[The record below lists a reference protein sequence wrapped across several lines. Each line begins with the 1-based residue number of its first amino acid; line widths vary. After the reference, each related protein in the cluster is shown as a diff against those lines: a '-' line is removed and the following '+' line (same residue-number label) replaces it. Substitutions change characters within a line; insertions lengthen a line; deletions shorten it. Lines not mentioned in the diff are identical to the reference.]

1 MTVIPITAALGEG
14 WRRVRQSEG
23 ALLPMEFEPDW
34 TALDPSQEFFFFLR
48 KAVGAVVRERGKV
61 VPNAGRKGNGGRRE
75 RARKAR

>member
-1 MTVIPITAALGEG
+1 
-14 WRRVRQSEG
+14 
-23 ALLPMEFEPDW
+23 MEFEPAW
-34 TALDPSQEFFFFLR
+34 TALDPSQEFFFFFLR